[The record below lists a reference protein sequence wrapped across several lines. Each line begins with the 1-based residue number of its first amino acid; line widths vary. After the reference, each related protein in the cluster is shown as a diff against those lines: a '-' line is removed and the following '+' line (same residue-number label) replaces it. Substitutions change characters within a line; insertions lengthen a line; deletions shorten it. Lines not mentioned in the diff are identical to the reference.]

1 MLERV
6 RFDGTV
12 PPTPMPLRTGEGTSI
27 DPGTEWA
34 GFLDVGK
41 DALIEGNT
49 FLEDCVVMDGAVVQN
64 GKRLNSAIV
73 YGDKVLE
80 VEK

>member
-1 MLERV
+1 MV
-6 RFDGTV
+6 RFDSAV

-27 DPGTEWA
+27 DPGADWT
-34 GFLDVGK
+34 GFLDVGNG
-41 DALIEGNT
+41 ARIEGNT
-49 FLEDCVVMDGAVVQN
+49 FLEDCIVMDGAVVQN
-64 GKRLNSAIV
+64 GKRLSSAIV